1 MRGERNWWKPRK
13 GPGQRSIDPFHSQIN
28 HSELGVVL
36 EVDDE
41 KDLAGFVDRL
51 RAVPD
56 AVVEAKQRAIERVRH
71 LLLYD
76 TAGRRADAFTCM
88 LRQLLHMLA
97 AMPRGADD
105 ERRAQLVPP
114 PPFKA

>member
-41 KDLAGFVDRL
+41 KDLVGFIERL
-51 RAVPD
+51 RSVPD
-56 AVVEAKQRAIERVRH
+56 AVVRRKQRAIERVRH

-76 TAGRRADAFTCM
+76 TSGSRPDAFTCM
-88 LRQLLHMLA
+88 LRQLLGMLA
-97 AMPRGADD
+97 ALPSAAGDAARTP
-105 ERRAQLVPP
+105 LVPP